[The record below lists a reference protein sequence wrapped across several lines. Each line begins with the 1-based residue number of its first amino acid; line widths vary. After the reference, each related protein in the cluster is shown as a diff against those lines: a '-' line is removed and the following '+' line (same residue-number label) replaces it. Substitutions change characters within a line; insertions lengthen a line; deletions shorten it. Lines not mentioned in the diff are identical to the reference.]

1 MKIKWSGLAFALVI
15 VLAGCGKKEEVAA
28 PAAPAPNPQV
38 IAAQQKAD
46 EADRQRVAAEQKAA
60 ELEKTKKA
68 AEESS
73 QKSQT
78 IAIGLGFAAVIALFI
93 GIGMG
98 SSGRRA
104 AANAKKAADE

>member
-1 MKIKWSGLAFALVI
+1 MKIEWSSLAFAFVI
-15 VLAGCGKKEEVAA
+15 VLAGCGRKEEA
-28 PAAPAPNPQV
+28 PAAPNSQV
-38 IAAQQKAD
+38 IAAQQKTE
-46 EADRQRVAAEQKAA
+46 EANRQRVAAEQKAA
-60 ELEKTKKA
+60 ELERTKMA

-104 AANAKKAADE
+104 AASAKKAVDE

>member
-1 MKIKWSGLAFALVI
+1 MKRFNLYCLALVI
-15 VLAGCGKKEEVAA
+15 FLAGCGRKEEA
-28 PAAPAPNPQV
+28 PAVPNPQV

-46 EADRQRVAAEQKAA
+46 EANRQRVAAEQKAA
-60 ELEKTKKA
+60 ELERTKKS

-73 QKSQT
+73 QKFQT
-78 IAIGLGFAAVIALFI
+78 IAIGLGFVAVIALFI

-104 AANAKKAADE
+104 AASAKKAADE

>member
-1 MKIKWSGLAFALVI
+1 MKTTHLYCLAFFIA
-15 VLAGCGKKEEVAA
+15 LAGCNQKKED
-28 PAAPAPNPQV
+28 APNPQV
-38 IAAQQKAD
+38 IAAQLKAE
-46 EADRQRVAAEQKAA
+46 EANSQREAAEKKNV

-68 AEESS
+68 AEDSS

-78 IAIGLGFAAVIALFI
+78 IAIALGFAAVIALFI

-104 AANAKKAADE
+104 AAKAKKAADE

>member
-1 MKIKWSGLAFALVI
+1 MTLKSAIYGLILMG

-46 EADRQRVAAEQKAA
+46 EADRQRLAAEQKAA

-68 AEESS
+68 AEASS